1 MRRREKEGREEI
13 NCNIAFLDTPSIC
26 RVRLRRCGERCVR
39 PRFSSIRCV
48 ASTQWGHNTIRIKC
62 GACFLQQYILLV
74 RSMRAPNESCPSAV
88 GRRDGPLPL
97 LACVIGPRP
106 SHTDGRR
113 PFSQFSHYVT
123 PSSLPFSLS
132 LFRPLHCITRS
143 GQRFCGLGILKIR
156 LDLTRSANNEPTN
169 NG

>member
-88 GRRDGPLPL
+88 GRRATPTPCLRNWTASITHGRTAAVFPIFPLRYPFL
-97 LACVIGPRP
+97 P
-106 SHTDGRR
+106 S
-113 PFSQFSHYVT
+113 FLSQ
-123 PSSLPFSLS
+123 SLS
-132 LFRPLHCITRS
+132 ATALHNTVRPTILR
-143 GQRFCGLGILKIR
+143 LG
-156 LDLTRSANNEPTN
+156 NP
-169 NG
+169 